1 MYHVDTGQIS
11 DWRDNDA
18 EVSSV
23 IPSSE
28 RNLESVKIYP
38 YQLAWFRIL
47 VFHSSHRR
55 FVTVSLETNFQYA
68 MYLKKACLASR
79 NWI

>member
-1 MYHVDTGQIS
+1 MYLVDTGQIS
-11 DWRDNDA
+11 NWRDNDV

-28 RNLESVKIYP
+28 RNLESVKIYS
-38 YQLAWFRIL
+38 YQLAWFQIL

-55 FVTVSLETNFQYA
+55 VVTVSLETNFH
-68 MYLKKACLASR
+68 
-79 NWI
+79 